1 MSIFICIS
9 IIQCYNEVVEALRE
23 GAKNESVFLTMLTG
37 VGNTYSSGTDLF
49 DGLNVDIGDRL
60 IAAR

>member
-1 MSIFICIS
+1 
-9 IIQCYNEVVEALRE
+9 VAEALQE
-23 GAKNESVFLTMLTG
+23 GTKNESVFLTILTG

-49 DGLNVDIGDRL
+49 DGLNVDIRDRL